1 MEKYFILN
9 YDNEPLCWDESILYF
24 DTEDD
29 AKDFIQSFLVATNK
43 GISETDELYI
53 TYEDYVEFFSP
64 KFVPMELENWEPP
77 YIDAT
82 HKRVSM
88 NEYGEESMI
97 DV

>member
-9 YDNEPLCWDESILYF
+9 YENESLCWDENVLYF

-29 AKDFIQSFLVATNK
+29 AKDFIKSFLITLNRGVP
-43 GISETDELYI
+43 ETRDDYV
-53 TYEDYVEFFSP
+53 TYEDYVEFFGTQIVSA
-64 KFVPMELENWEPP
+64 ELESWEPP

-88 NEYGEESMI
+88 DEYGEEVMI

>member
-9 YDNEPLCWDESILYF
+9 YENEPLCWDESVLYF

-29 AKDFIQSFLVATNK
+29 AKDFIQSFLATMNK
-43 GISETDELYI
+43 DIPETDELYI
-53 TYEDYVEFFSP
+53 TYENYIECFGT
-64 KFVPMELENWEPP
+64 KIAPMELEGWEPP

-82 HKRVSM
+82 HKRVSID
-88 NEYGEESMI
+88 EHGEESMI